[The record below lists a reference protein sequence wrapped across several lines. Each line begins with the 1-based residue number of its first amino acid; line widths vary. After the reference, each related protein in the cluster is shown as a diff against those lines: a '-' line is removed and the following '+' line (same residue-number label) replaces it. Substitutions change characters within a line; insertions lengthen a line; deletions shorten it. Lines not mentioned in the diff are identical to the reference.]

1 MEKWSRFFSKYLRF
15 TRYFSGTYLRWR
27 LQKIVSPGP
36 QHVINQGN
44 QLNQRLHLKKSSKSA
59 LKVAKKVT
67 TFIPRNPP
75 WKNSPICSIICISVG
90 QVHIW
95 TGEKMVHMQEQMSV
109 WSTQQY
115 HCYRDSPPSLW
126 AHPRFGLGGAFISAH
141 KPPRLH
147 KWIICSA
154 NIWGASE

>member
-67 TFIPRNPP
+67 TFIPKNPP
-75 WKNSPICSIICISVG
+75 WKNSPICFNPLSGCLLLMTHLFVLCNKHEFSLSFNLIDKKSLIKNASSKPNVKRVSPAYERVRGSDKREKFKSIL
-90 QVHIW
+90 
-95 TGEKMVHMQEQMSV
+95 
-109 WSTQQY
+109 
-115 HCYRDSPPSLW
+115 RRFSPLLFSW
-126 AHPRFGLGGAFISAH
+126 
-141 KPPRLH
+141 
-147 KWIICSA
+147 
-154 NIWGASE
+154 